1 MGLGGSIASRWIQRL
16 PRKIDQEHR
25 SRRPKPTVGLC
36 DNCRKADGTFQML
49 DGTNVV
55 APRVVVAERA
65 KQLAD
70 VLRARRG
77 NAVSPRIGR

>member
-1 MGLGGSIASRWIQRL
+1 
-16 PRKIDQEHR
+16 
-25 SRRPKPTVGLC
+25 
-36 DNCRKADGTFQML
+36 ML